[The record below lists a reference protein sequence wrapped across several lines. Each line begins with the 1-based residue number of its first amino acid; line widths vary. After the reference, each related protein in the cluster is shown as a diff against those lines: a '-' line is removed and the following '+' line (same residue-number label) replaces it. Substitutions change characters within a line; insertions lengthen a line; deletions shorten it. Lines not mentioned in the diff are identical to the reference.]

1 MFFLA
6 HITGDNKKEKD
17 CTKNTNAFRDLK
29 KQKTEEVKFTLKNR
43 RFSRSCPQVGHF
55 VER

>member
-1 MFFLA
+1 ML
-6 HITGDNKKEKD
+6 TSQETTRKKR
-17 CTKNTNAFRDLK
+17 TALK
-29 KQKTEEVKFTLKNR
+29 IQTHSEIKKKTEEVKFTLKNR

>member
-1 MFFLA
+1 MA

-17 CTKNTNAFRDLK
+17 CTKNTNTFRDK
-29 KQKTEEVKFTLKNR
+29 KKNPEEVKFTLKNR